1 MTDFINPSESDKSI
15 SELIIELTRG
25 LGVDYSFECT
35 GVPSLITEALQAT
48 KLVSN
53 LFFHLSSYPFKYL
66 IITSRLR
73 ILSVYIMISWIPGKR
88 NVDSTW
94 YSKCADC
101 GHQFNGSLIW

>member
-48 KLVSN
+48 KLVSI
-53 LFFHLSSYPFKYL
+53 FFSSLLLSLKYL
-66 IITSRLR
+66 IISWLR
-73 ILSVYIMISWIPGKR
+73 ILSVYIMISWISGKR

-94 YSKCADC
+94 NSKCADC